1 MAGLVLGIND
11 RHPDAPALII
21 GDFVLGGGA
30 LSSRLA
36 DRIRQKEGLSYQV
49 GSFFSADG
57 VDEVSRLMMMANSNP
72 KNSDSVVIAVREELT
87 RLVKDGITQKELN
100 AAKEG
105 FLQAMKLARTRDGSI
120 VQLLSTTLF
129 EQRTMS
135 YYSALERKIAELT
148 VEQVNTA
155 VRKHFDPKKVVMI
168 TAGDVKAGDDAKK

>member
-1 MAGLVLGIND
+1 
-11 RHPDAPALII
+11 
-21 GDFVLGGGA
+21 
-30 LSSRLA
+30 
-36 DRIRQKEGLSYQV
+36 
-49 GSFFSADG
+49 
-57 VDEVSRLMMMANSNP
+57 
-72 KNSDSVVIAVREELT
+72 
-87 RLVKDGITQKELN
+87 
-100 AAKEG
+100 
-105 FLQAMKLARTRDGSI
+105 MKLARTQDGSI